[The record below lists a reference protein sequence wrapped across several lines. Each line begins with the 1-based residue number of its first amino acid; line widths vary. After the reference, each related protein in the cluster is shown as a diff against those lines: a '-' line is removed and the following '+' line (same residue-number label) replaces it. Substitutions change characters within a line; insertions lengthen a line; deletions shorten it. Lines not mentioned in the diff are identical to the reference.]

1 MLNSDMAMGRVNPW
15 VGLGWVGPKIFIITV
30 GWVGLGQGLCGTH
43 IQRMLTA
50 VLCIDITKI
59 RNRP

>member
-1 MLNSDMAMGRVNPW
+1 MGWVNQW
-15 VGLGWVGPKIFIITV
+15 VGLGWVKDFIITV
-30 GWVGLGQGLCGTH
+30 GWVRLGQDLRSMH

-50 VLCIDITKI
+50 ILCIDITRF